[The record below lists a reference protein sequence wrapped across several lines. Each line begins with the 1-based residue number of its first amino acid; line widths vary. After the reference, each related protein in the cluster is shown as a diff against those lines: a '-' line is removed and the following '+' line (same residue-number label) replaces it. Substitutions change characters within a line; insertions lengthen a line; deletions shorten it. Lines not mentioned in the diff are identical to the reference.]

1 LSLAFHLPT
10 VSVGAAVVLDLALGD
25 PSWVAHPVRMIGW
38 TVARGER
45 ALYTGARGAGLIA
58 GSILAL
64 GVILLATF
72 SAWMLIAIGE
82 QFGAA
87 VGTIVAIVVAWTTLA
102 LRGLDDAALEVEKSL
117 TRGDDAAARKLLPAL
132 VGRDPERL
140 DRAAIIRATVESV
153 AENCSDGF
161 VAPLL
166 YLFAAGPAGA
176 IAYKA
181 INTMDSMIG
190 HRNQRYLYFGRC
202 AARIDDAANLIP
214 ARLTALCIT
223 VAAALHFGRGRI
235 ALAVWRRDAARH
247 PSPNAG
253 HPEAAIAGALG
264 IQLGGGAFYGGEF
277 EAHPTFGDHEREVS
291 VRDIA
296 AARSLMRTA
305 ALLAFVA
312 FALVRLAICR
322 SW

>member
-1 LSLAFHLPT
+1 M
-10 VSVGAAVVLDLALGD
+10 LDLALGD
-25 PSWVAHPVRMIGW
+25 PAWMPHPVRMIGW

-45 ALYTGARGAGLIA
+45 ALYTGARGADLIA

-64 GVILLATF
+64 GVVLLATF
-72 SAWMLIAIGE
+72 SAWMLIALGE
-82 QFGAA
+82 RFGAVA
-87 VGTIVAIVVAWTTLA
+87 GTITAVVVAWTTLA
-102 LRGLDDAALEVEKSL
+102 LRGLDAAALEVEQSL
-117 TRGDDAAARKLLPAL
+117 TREDDAAARKLLPAL
-132 VGRDPERL
+132 AGRDPQPL
-140 DRAAIIRATVESV
+140 DRAGIVRATVESV

-190 HRNQRYLYFGRC
+190 HRDRRSLYFGRC
-202 AARIDDAANLIP
+202 AARLDDAANLIP
-214 ARLTALCIT
+214 ARLTALCVT
-223 VAAALHFGRGRI
+223 AAAALHFGRGRL

-277 EAHPTFGDHEREVS
+277 EAHPTFGEAEREAAVG
-291 VRDIA
+291 DIA

-305 ALLAFVA
+305 ALLAFTA

>member
-1 LSLAFHLPT
+1 
-10 VSVGAAVVLDLALGD
+10 VLDLALGD

-45 ALYTGARGAGLIA
+45 VLHTGARGAGLIA
-58 GSILAL
+58 GSILAV

-72 SAWMLIAIGE
+72 SAWMLIEIGE
-82 QFGAA
+82 RFGAA
-87 VGTIVAIVVAWTTLA
+87 AGTIVAIVVAWTTLA

-117 TRGDDAAARKLLPAL
+117 TRGDDATARKLLPAL

-140 DRAAIIRATVESV
+140 DRAQIVRATVESV

-190 HRNQRYLYFGRC
+190 HRDERYLYFGRC

-214 ARLTALCIT
+214 ARLTALFIA

-247 PSPNAG
+247 PSPNTG

-277 EAHPTFGDHEREVS
+277 EPHPTFGDHEREAVPS
-291 VRDIA
+291 DIA

-322 SW
+322 WW

>member
-1 LSLAFHLPT
+1 MSI
-10 VSVGAAVVLDLALGD
+10 GAAVVLDLALGD
-25 PSWVAHPVRMIGW
+25 PAWMPHPVRMIGW

-45 ALYTGARGAGLIA
+45 ALYTGARGADLIA

-64 GVILLATF
+64 GVVLLATF
-72 SAWMLIAIGE
+72 SAWMLIALGE
-82 QFGAA
+82 RFGAVA
-87 VGTIVAIVVAWTTLA
+87 GTITAVVVAWTTLA
-102 LRGLDDAALEVEKSL
+102 LRGLDAAALEVEQSL
-117 TRGDDAAARKLLPAL
+117 TREDDAAARKLLPAL
-132 VGRDPERL
+132 AGRDPQPL
-140 DRAAIIRATVESV
+140 DRAGIVRATVESV

-190 HRNQRYLYFGRC
+190 HRDRRYLYFGRC
-202 AARIDDAANLIP
+202 AARLDDAANLIP
-214 ARLTALCIT
+214 ARLTALCIAA
-223 VAAALHFGRGRI
+223 AAALHFGRGRS

-277 EAHPTFGDHEREVS
+277 EAHPTFGDHEREAAP
-291 VRDIA
+291 RDIA
-296 AARSLMRTA
+296 AARTLMRTA
-305 ALLAFVA
+305 SLLAFVA